1 MLALRRRIDE
11 VEVAAPPCQRGDV
24 VGPAPVPRA

>member
-11 VEVAAPPCQRGDV
+11 VEVAAPPCQCGDV
-24 VGPAPVPRA
+24 VGSAPVPRA